1 MIMHLFLEG
10 QGGSLTRS
18 IMVYVKM
25 VNCCAVNGNLEVK
38 YSLPSRFNLDVGT
51 SRNGATDC
59 GVLYNGQL

>member
-1 MIMHLFLEG
+1 
-10 QGGSLTRS
+10 
-18 IMVYVKM
+18 MVYVKM